1 MPHINSYTSSTVDNN
16 RVDLDFKYC
25 NATRFLIAV
34 NCRASTLPLDVR
46 RNCLQRNKVF

>member
-16 RVDLDFKYC
+16 RVDLDLKYC

-34 NCRASTLPLDVR
+34 QLSCKYFTARCQAELST
-46 RNCLQRNKVF
+46 KK